1 MKARKLKTV
10 KADISKWEIRLSNLE
25 QNMKTAQHR
34 EVEMRKRKEK
44 VALKLEP
51 SEIEGNEKLSSMR
64 GELLKQSLV
73 IEDFESNIR
82 KAQEKLESLDTELK
96 EAKGQ
101 EGRELIREFGKK
113 LELEHGKAIDEAI
126 GKLVEIVTTAQDEA
140 REVNAQVQ
148 SQYNF
153 GEQNLPYKLNQIVA
167 SFLGWRLYLIF
178 PRQFQDFRPHRIY
191 RKDTLSEVVKTAFAR
206 WSDDK
211 PDPVGPK
218 QDEVIKADFSNMRVI
233 PQEEAV
239 AQAAA
244 RMQMKQDA
252 EKLRREVVTV

>member
-1 MKARKLKTV
+1 
-10 KADISKWEIRLSNLE
+10 
-25 QNMKTAQHR
+25 MKTAQHR
-34 EVEMRKRKEK
+34 EVEMRKQKEK
-44 VALKLEP
+44 IALKLEP

-82 KAQEKLESLDTELK
+82 KAQEKLESLDTELR

-101 EGRELIREFGKK
+101 EGRALIREFGKK
-113 LELEHGKAIDEAI
+113 LEVEHGKAIDEAI
-126 GKLVEIVTTAQDEA
+126 GKLVKIVATAQDEA

-153 GEQNLPYKLNQIVA
+153 GEQNLPHKLNQIVS

-178 PRQFQDFRPHRIY
+178 PRQFQDFRPHKIY
-191 RKDTLSEVVKTAFAR
+191 RKDTLSEVVKAAFAR

-211 PDPVGPK
+211 PEPVGPK
-218 QDEVIKADFSNMRVI
+218 QDDAITADFGNMRVV
-233 PQEEAV
+233 PRAEAE
-239 AQAAA
+239 AQVELRAK
-244 RMQMKQDA
+244 MKQEA
-252 EKLRREVVTV
+252 AQLKAGVA

>member
-44 VALKLEP
+44 VALKLKP

-82 KAQEKLESLDTELK
+82 KAQEKLESLDAELK

-113 LELEHGKAIDEAI
+113 LEVEHGKAIDEAI
-126 GKLVEIVTTAQDEA
+126 GKLVEIVATAQDEA
-140 REVNAQVQ
+140 RGVNAQVQ

-153 GEQNLPYKLNQIVA
+153 GEQNLPHKLNKIVS

-178 PRQFQDFRPHRIY
+178 PRQFELFRPHKIY
-191 RKDTLSEVVKTAFAR
+191 RKDTLSGIVKAAFAR

-211 PDPVGPK
+211 PEPVGPK
-218 QDEVIKADFSNMRVI
+218 QDDAIKADLGNMRVI
-233 PQEEAV
+233 PREETE
-239 AQAAA
+239 AQQAL
-244 RMQMKQDA
+244 RMQMKRDA
-252 EKLRREVVTV
+252 ETLRQEVTV

>member
-1 MKARKLKTV
+1 MRKLTTV
-10 KADISKWEIRLSNLE
+10 QRDIAKWETRLSNLE

-44 VALKLEP
+44 VDLKLEP
-51 SEIEGNEKLSSMR
+51 SEIESNEKLSSMR

-82 KAQEKLESLDTELK
+82 KAQEKLESLSTELK

-101 EGRELIREFGKK
+101 EGRALIQEFGKK
-113 LELEHGKAIDEAI
+113 LEVEHGKAIDEAI
-126 GKLVEIVTTAQDEA
+126 GKLVKIVATAQDEA

-148 SQYNF
+148 SQYDF
-153 GEQNLPYKLNQIVA
+153 DEQNLPYKLNQIVS

-191 RKDTLSEVVKTAFAR
+191 RKDTLSEVVKAAFAR

-218 QDEVIKADFSNMRVI
+218 QDEMIKADFSNMRVV
-233 PQEEAV
+233 PREEAEE
-239 AQAAA
+239 QAAV
-244 RMQMKQDA
+244 RMKMKQDA
-252 EKLRREVVTV
+252 EALRKEGVPA